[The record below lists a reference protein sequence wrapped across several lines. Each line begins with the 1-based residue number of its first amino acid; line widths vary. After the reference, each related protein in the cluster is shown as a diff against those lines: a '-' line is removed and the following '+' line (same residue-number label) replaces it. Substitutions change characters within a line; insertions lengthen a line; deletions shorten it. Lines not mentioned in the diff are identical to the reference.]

1 MPGSTEKLYEQ
12 DSYLRVFEAT
22 VTGTRDLPEGQGV
35 VLDRTAFFPEGG
47 GQPSDWGLLGTGA
60 VRSVVEDGNAVVHVI
75 DFRLQAGDRVN
86 GSIDW
91 ERRFDHMQ
99 QHSGQHLLSQA
110 FVRILDAETIGFHLG
125 IEDVTID
132 LRFANLSVDGVR
144 RVEAE
149 ANGIL
154 TENRNIQIRQ
164 TSADRLDSVPLRRRP
179 ALSGTVRIVEIKGY
193 DWSLCCGTHVR
204 QTGEI
209 GIVKIL
215 RWENHK
221 GGTRVHFACGARAL
235 RDHQVKNELVK
246 TLTQTLTA
254 GETEIAD
261 TVVRWKEERKAS
273 ERRIQVLLGQ
283 VLDAEAEKLLGKA
296 EPLGSV
302 RFVSVLYRD
311 RNSSDVQELVR
322 ALVQRSGV
330 VVVAGT
336 VADRATLFFARSE
349 NVDLDVRTLVR
360 AASEAMEGRGGGNP
374 AWAQCSTVHVDK
386 VEAGLQR
393 ATAQLKSLPP

>member
-12 DSYLRVFEAT
+12 DSYLRVFEAA
-22 VTGTRDLPEGQGV
+22 VTETRDLPEGQGV

-60 VRSVVEDGNAVVHVI
+60 VRSVEEDGNAVVHVI
-75 DFRLQAGDRVN
+75 DFRLQAGDRVK

-110 FVRILDAETIGFHLG
+110 FVRVLDAETIGFHLG

-149 ANGIL
+149 ANRIL
-154 TENRNIQIRQ
+154 TENRNIQICQ

-179 ALSGTVRIVEIKGY
+179 ALSGMVRIVEIKGY

-235 RDHQVKNELVK
+235 RDYQVKNELVK

-283 VLDAEAEKLLGKA
+283 ILDAEAEKLLGNA

-302 RFVSVLYRD
+302 RLVSVLYRD

-330 VVVAGT
+330 VVVAGA

-360 AASEAMEGRGGGNP
+360 AAAEAMGGRGGGNS
-374 AWAQCSTVHVDK
+374 AWAQCSTVDVEK
-386 VEAGLQR
+386 VEAGLKR
-393 ATAQLKSLPP
+393 ATAQLRSLPP